1 MYVGSY
7 LTERLG
13 QSIGNDLRVRLY
25 HHLQELSLAAYYD
38 TNRVGAILNTLTGD
52 VQTIQSFASTTA
64 IKTVKIPA
72 AAAIW
77 TLRYHR
83 GKKRKQ
89 PGNPQRGR
97 TIANHIATDA
107 LKRPGRR
114 QCRCHLHERSATEP
128 AIGPQQLKQKWRKPM
143 FKGCH

>member
-25 HHLQELSLAAYYD
+25 HHLQELSLAYYG

-77 TLRYHR
+77 TLPVPPRTASNQEIHS
-83 GKKRKQ
+83 GA
-89 PGNPQRGR
+89 GR
-97 TIANHIATDA
+97 LPTT
-107 LKRPGRR
+107 LPRMLLSGQGRR
-114 QCRCHLHERSATEP
+114 QCRCHLHERC
-128 AIGPQQLKQKWRKPM
+128 
-143 FKGCH
+143 CHRAGDRAAAAQAEVAEADV

>member
-25 HHLQELSLAAYYD
+25 HHLQELSLAYYD

-77 TLRYHR
+77 TLPVPP
-83 GKKRKQ
+83 RKASNQ
-89 PGNPQRGR
+89 EIHSGAGR
-97 TIANHIATDA
+97 LPTTLPRMLLSGQGAANAGAICTSVA
-107 LKRPGRR
+107 
-114 QCRCHLHERSATEP
+114 ATEP